1 MPDSTF
7 HPLDRPVWSAL
18 TTRQAQHARGDA
30 SRALRFDPEIGP
42 FAVAA
47 ENMPENLNALGELVA
62 PGGFLAVFEKNHVD
76 APPGFVTMAE
86 IPLFQMVTDRI
97 HPGPNMPGIVV
108 LGEEDAPHMR
118 ELAGLTQPGPF
129 FSRTHELG
137 GFVGIREN
145 GTLIAMAGER
155 LTLPGF
161 TELSAVCTHP
171 DHRRKGLAAALMRVV
186 GGNIA
191 TRGDAIF
198 LHARVTNTGAIA
210 LYEKLGFVSRAEML
224 FHMIRRE

>member
-1 MPDSTF
+1 MPDSPF

-18 TTRQAQHARGDA
+18 TTRQAHHARGDV
-30 SRALRFDPEIGP
+30 SQALRFDPEIGP

-47 ENMPENLNALGELVA
+47 ENTPENLGALGELVA
-62 PGGFLAVFEKNHVD
+62 PGGFLAVFEKDHVD

-97 HPGPNMPGIVV
+97 NPGPELPGIVE
-108 LGEEDAPHMR
+108 LGEDDAPQMR

-137 GFVGIREN
+137 GFVGIRES
-145 GTLIAMAGER
+145 GKLIAMAGER

-171 DHRRKGLAAALMRVV
+171 DHRGRGLAAALMRMV
-186 GGNIA
+186 GAIIA
-191 TRGDAIF
+191 GRGDALF
-198 LHARVTNTGAIA
+198 LHARVTNTNAIA
-210 LYEKLGFVSRAEML
+210 LYEKLGFVTRAEML

>member
-1 MPDSTF
+1 MSDRTP

-30 SRALRFDPEIGP
+30 ARALRFDPDIGP
-42 FAVAA
+42 FAAAA
-47 ENMPENLNALGELVA
+47 ENTDENLAALGDLIV
-62 PGGFLAVFEKNHVD
+62 PDGFLAVFEREHVD
-76 APPGFVTMAE
+76 APPEFVTMAE
-86 IPLFQMVTDRI
+86 IPLFQMVTARLN
-97 HPGPNMPGIVV
+97 PGPDMPGIVA
-108 LGEEDAPHMR
+108 LGEEDAPQMR

-129 FSRTHELG
+129 FNRTHELG

-145 GTLIAMAGER
+145 GKLIAMAGER

-171 DHRRKGLAAALMRVV
+171 DRRGRGLAAGLMRVV

-191 TRGDAIF
+191 GRGDAIF
-198 LHARVTNTGAIA
+198 LHARITNTNAIA
-210 LYEKLGFVSRAEML
+210 LYEKLGFVTRAQML

>member
-1 MPDSTF
+1 MPDSKF

-18 TTRQAQHARGDA
+18 TTRQEKHARGDA

-47 ENMPENLNALGELVA
+47 ENTDANLAGFGELIA
-62 PGGFLAVFEKNHVD
+62 PGGFLAVFEREHVD
-76 APPGFVTMAE
+76 APSGLVTMAE
-86 IPLFQMVTDRI
+86 IPLFQMVTARI
-97 HPGPNMPGIVV
+97 NPGPELPGIVA
-108 LGEEDAPHMR
+108 LGEDDAPQMR

-137 GFVGIREN
+137 GFVGIKEN
-145 GTLIAMAGER
+145 GKLIAMAGQR
-155 LTLPGF
+155 LSLPGF
-161 TELSAVCTHP
+161 TEVSAVCTHA
-171 DHRRKGLAAALMRVV
+171 DHRGKGMAAALMRVV

-191 TRGDAIF
+191 ARGDAMF
-198 LHARVTNTGAIA
+198 LHARVTNTNAIA
-210 LYEKLGFVSRAEML
+210 LYEKLGFVTRAQML